1 MKTCT
6 TSKRTSST
14 TWTRTRSRRAAT
26 RALASACA
34 LAALAAGAAEPAR
47 AAGDPEEPRAIIEAT
62 VDQVLGI
69 LRDEAMS
76 DAAKRERLEEI
87 ANRRF
92 DFRVMARL
100 VMGRNWRRLDEA
112 QREEFVSEFKT
123 YLANDYGERL
133 QRYDQEKV
141 EVLGEQPRPRGDV
154 VVGTK
159 IVGGENDGALV
170 DYRMRR
176 IEKSDADWRII
187 DVVIEG
193 ISLVAN
199 FRDQFREV
207 VSSGGPEDLL
217 RKLREKN
224 AEKSGAASAG

>member
-14 TWTRTRSRRAAT
+14 TWKRSRHAPRTLA
-26 RALASACA
+26 ASACA
-34 LAALAAGAAEPAR
+34 LAALVAGVPAGATE
-47 AAGDPEEPRAIIEAT
+47 DPQAPRALIAAT
-62 VDQVLGI
+62 VDQVLAI
-69 LRDEAMS
+69 LRD
-76 DAAKRERLEEI
+76 DALVDATKRERLEEI

-112 QREEFVSEFKT
+112 QREEFVAEFRT

-133 QRYDQEKV
+133 QRYDQEEV
-141 EVLGEQPRPRGDV
+141 VVLGEKPRPRGDV
-154 VVGTK
+154 VVATK

-170 DYRMRR
+170 DYRMRPQGDGD
-176 IEKSDADWRII
+176 EGWRII

-207 VSSGGPEDLL
+207 VSGGGPEDLL

-224 AEKSGAASAG
+224 AENSGSASAG

>member
-1 MKTCT
+1 MTL
-6 TSKRTSST
+6 
-14 TWTRTRSRRAAT
+14 AA
-26 RALASACA
+26 AVFA
-34 LAALAAGAAEPAR
+34 LAALVAGPALATDEPPA
-47 AAGDPEEPRAIIEAT
+47 PRVLIEAT
-62 VDQVLGI
+62 VDQVLAI
-69 LRDEAMS
+69 LRDDS
-76 DAAKRERLEEI
+76 LVDATKRERLEEI

-100 VMGRNWRRLDEA
+100 VMGRNWRRLEEA
-112 QREEFVSEFKT
+112 QREAFVAEFKT

-133 QRYDQEKV
+133 QRYDQEQV
-141 EVLGEQPRPRGDV
+141 EVLGEEPRPRGDV
-154 VVGTK
+154 VVATK

-170 DYRMRR
+170 DYRMRQLKDGD
-176 IEKSDADWRII
+176 EGWRII

-207 VSSGGPEDLL
+207 VSSGGPEELL

-224 AEKSGAASAG
+224 AETSGSASAG